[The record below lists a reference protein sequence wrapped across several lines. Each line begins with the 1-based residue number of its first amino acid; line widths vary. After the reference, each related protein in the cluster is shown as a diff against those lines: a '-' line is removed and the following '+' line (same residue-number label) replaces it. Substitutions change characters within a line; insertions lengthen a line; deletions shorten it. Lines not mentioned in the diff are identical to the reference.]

1 MATCLRTPGPVRNY
15 AILDLLTAS
24 DHNSGWR
31 HGPDYDGL
39 DPSRVIVPTT
49 MELHLLHLRL
59 ITRQLRGRI
68 PLLLRRT
75 WTPNAITPRKQN
87 LPTLLLVPSANMVCP
102 PKFTRLPWKWNGSS
116 ETAVATLFLP
126 ENWPTENMT
135 SVFSSYYESCLIRGM
150 SSKASVQQ
158 Q

>member
-1 MATCLRTPGPVRNY
+1 MATCLRTPSPVRNY
-15 AILDLLTAS
+15 TIPDLHTAS
-24 DHNSGWR
+24 DHNPGWR

-87 LPTLLLVPSANMVCP
+87 LPTLLLVSSANMVGP
-102 PKFTRLPWKWNGSS
+102 PEFTRLPLNRGGLGAGGCYSLFSIPEADGSRAPKWG
-116 ETAVATLFLP
+116 
-126 ENWPTENMT
+126 
-135 SVFSSYYESCLIRGM
+135 
-150 SSKASVQQ
+150 
-158 Q
+158 